1 MSQSKVQLCNNSSR
15 VHCWHRIIPDVLVMA
30 LWPQK
35 ERITELSSDMI
46 LTTEESGNSLFP
58 VENPAEAKQ
67 SLSPLGSSK
76 CSTTTTTTTT
86 TKIPHSRIRLG
97 GLGLYLEG
105 HGWSYHHHIPSLP
118 HHLYFFCQM
127 GDHVISSSPFLGF
140 IFRVS

>member
-1 MSQSKVQLCNNSSR
+1 VQQQLQGSLLTPSHSR
-15 VHCWHRIIPDVLVMA
+15 CPPHGTVASERKNYRA
-30 LWPQK
+30 LQ
-35 ERITELSSDMI
+35 LLMI

-67 SLSPLGSSK
+67 SLSPLGPSK
-76 CSTTTTTTTT
+76 CSTTTRTTTT

-105 HGWSYHHHIPSLP
+105 HGWSYNHHIPSLS
-118 HHLYFFCQM
+118 HHLYFFCEM